1 MVEWLKLEGDEDLL
15 PTIIDPPALST

>member
-1 MVEWLKLEGDEDLL
+1 MVEWLELEGDEDLL